1 MKFKYWLPLLMSIA
15 FVGCASVPQANPQL
29 AQQAKQLTTPTNG
42 NAVIYVYRSN
52 NVVGSALKKDV
63 WVDGE
68 CLGET
73 ARGIFFYKEVSGNQ
87 EHIVSTE
94 SEFSPNHLKFKTEAG
109 KNYFVQQYIKP
120 GVFVGGSNLK
130 LVDDTQGQKAISEY
144 HLAEAGKCSKATIA
158 LTN

>member
-1 MKFKYWLPLLMSIA
+1 MNIKYWLPILVSTA

-29 AQQAKQLTTPTNG
+29 AQQAKQLRAPING

-87 EHIVSTE
+87 EHTISTE

-120 GVFVGGSNLK
+120 GVFVGGANLK
-130 LVDDTQGQKAISEY
+130 LVDDVQGQKAISEY
-144 HLAEAGKCSKATIA
+144 HLAETGKCSKTTIVLA
-158 LTN
+158 K